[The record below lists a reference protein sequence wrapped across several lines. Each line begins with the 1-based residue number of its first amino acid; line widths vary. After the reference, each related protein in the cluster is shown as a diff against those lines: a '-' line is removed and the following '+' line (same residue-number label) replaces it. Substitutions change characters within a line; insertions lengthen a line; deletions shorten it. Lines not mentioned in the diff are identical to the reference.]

1 MPGRNRE
8 TRVTF
13 LRKLLAK
20 NKRRRKLLHTI
31 LMVAVARR
39 RMMLRIAVLML
50 VMCANST
57 RKRNVVRSCRRFVRN
72 SGWWELV
79 WNYYNDARFKTTFRI
94 SRATFM
100 YILDKVRHKLEKKIV
115 AELPV
120 SPEQRL
126 AIFLYRCGRGDYYYS
141 IAEMTG
147 LGVATVCC
155 IVSDVAKAI
164 VEVLWES
171 EVSTYMPKSE
181 TEFYQKISDME
192 QMWQFPCCWGAI
204 DGCHIPIKCPQGGL
218 QACKEYHNFK
228 NFYSIVL
235 MGMVDAKYRFIWGS
249 CGFPGNSHDSV
260 ILQSTDLWDQIQDRD
275 YLPNIA
281 KKINGVVVP
290 PLILADSAFQL
301 KSWLMKPYTKAKL
314 TSKERYF
321 NYRLSR
327 ARMVTEC
334 AYGQLKGRWRILMRK
349 CESLPD
355 EVKMVTL
362 ACMVLHNICIS
373 KGDLLPR
380 TLDITI
386 DPNTNQRRESSE
398 IRDILHMMNPSR
410 PRDYEKKATNIRDLL
425 ANKFWLEKQAI
436 NEEEDT

>member
-1 MPGRNRE
+1 M
-8 TRVTF
+8 
-13 LRKLLAK
+13 
-20 NKRRRKLLHTI
+20 
-31 LMVAVARR
+31 
-39 RMMLRIAVLML
+39 
-50 VMCANST
+50 
-57 RKRNVVRSCRRFVRN
+57 
-72 SGWWELV
+72 
-79 WNYYNDARFKTTFRI
+79 
-94 SRATFM
+94 
-100 YILDKVRHKLEKKIV
+100 
-115 AELPV
+115 
-120 SPEQRL
+120 
-126 AIFLYRCGRGDYYYS
+126 
-141 IAEMTG
+141 
-147 LGVATVCC
+147 
-155 IVSDVAKAI
+155 
-164 VEVLWES
+164 
-171 EVSTYMPKSE
+171 
-181 TEFYQKISDME
+181 
-192 QMWQFPCCWGAI
+192 
-204 DGCHIPIKCPQGGL
+204 
-218 QACKEYHNFK
+218 
-228 NFYSIVL
+228 
-235 MGMVDAKYRFIWGS
+235 
-249 CGFPGNSHDSV
+249 
-260 ILQSTDLWDQIQDRD
+260 
-275 YLPNIA
+275 
-281 KKINGVVVP
+281 VP

-301 KSWLMKPYTKAKL
+301 KSWLMKPYTNAKL